1 MREKIKLTY
10 ESEPR
15 QKDIDFLSQGIS
27 EYAYLKKGQQ
37 PIETFAFF
45 VRDAD
50 ELIIGGCNGSMYYGC
65 LYTDQLRV
73 DERYRKQ
80 RLGKQL
86 IDD

>member
-1 MREKIKLTY
+1 MKLTY

-15 QKDIDFLSQGIS
+15 QEDIDFLSQGIS

-50 ELIIGGCNGSMYYGC
+50 EVIS
-65 LYTDQLRV
+65 DFAA
-73 DERYRKQ
+73 K
-80 RLGKQL
+80 KH
-86 IDD
+86 